1 MFCIKGAT
9 ALLYSYFGHGE
20 APHIL
25 NYVGCYSSGSYNSL
39 LQCSHNVISAAI
51 NCGDGAIASVVCVG
65 KNFTNAIVVEFPFVQ
80 IQSLVQM
87 VLLD

>member
-9 ALLYSYFGHGE
+9 ALLDSYFGHDLS
-20 APHIL
+20 PHIL
-25 NYVGCYSSGSYNSL
+25 TNVKCNSSSSDNSL
-39 LQCSHNVISAAI
+39 LQCSHNVSAAI

-65 KNFTNAIVVEFPFVQ
+65 KNFINAIVVEFSFVQ